1 MIILFMHFSK
11 FITWMNQMILAMF
24 AVLWSGVILYCT
36 VWLIVVYSPLRKL
49 LITHASPLPMK
60 GCQFGSLLGVH
71 GHREV
76 RISQRVTPILVW
88 GIRACLRPSLSI
100 HDFHAICQAFGNG
113 SVITCFTELS
123 QDLYQPDFNSQLSAC
138 DAHQPMRMLYLNC
151 ATELARNM

>member
-1 MIILFMHFSK
+1 MISIMIILFMHFSK

-76 RISQRVTPILVW
+76 RIS
-88 GIRACLRPSLSI
+88 
-100 HDFHAICQAFGNG
+100 
-113 SVITCFTELS
+113 
-123 QDLYQPDFNSQLSAC
+123 
-138 DAHQPMRMLYLNC
+138 
-151 ATELARNM
+151 